1 MRRHARPERP
11 GVGRASAGQ
20 GARRIREPGLGGHTR
35 GASIRNKKD
44 RSPLPGSERSK
55 PLPARPAPDGVDSLQ
70 RAVITAS
77 LVIPARSME
86 AMAFATWP

>member
-1 MRRHARPERP
+1 M
-11 GVGRASAGQ
+11 
-20 GARRIREPGLGGHTR
+20 
-35 GASIRNKKD
+35 RNK
-44 RSPLPGSERSK
+44 RPLSLPGSERSK

>member
-1 MRRHARPERP
+1 MDRVRDAFASP
-11 GVGRASAGQ
+11 ASADTP
-20 GARRIREPGLGGHTR
+20 E
-35 GASIRNKKD
+35 ASIRNK
-44 RSPLPGSERSK
+44 RPLSPARIGAVETV
-55 PLPARPAPDGVDSLQ
+55 PARPAPDGVDSLQ